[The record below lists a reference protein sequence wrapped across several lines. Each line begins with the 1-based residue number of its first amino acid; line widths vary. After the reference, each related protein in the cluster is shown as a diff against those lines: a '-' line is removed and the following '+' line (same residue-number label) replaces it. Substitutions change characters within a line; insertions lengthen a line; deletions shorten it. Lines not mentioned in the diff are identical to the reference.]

1 MPDWPDEDGALI
13 IEFVNQLKLARDGGT
28 YQFYRSLLQ
37 RFQGF
42 MMRRAPRQSFSEVV
56 IRAWL
61 KQESKTLPLRLVVHY
76 ARVVSRFLDWLADRG
91 AIATNPIAELRR
103 KYGCRSTAAILRAL
117 TKAQPGE
124 ALAALRPPP
133 RYGSHL
139 GPIIREHVNRMRTLG
154 FRYRHENRFVH
165 FDRFLQL
172 RPGADQQPLTALV
185 RDYAAGAPSAAVRAQ
200 RIEVGRVIA
209 KEMNRRGLAVAP
221 PKRDRMIVQEMLR
234 NRRRPYIYTI
244 EEVCRLLETAR
255 SDPAPHAPLRPLTL
269 YTMLVLGYCAG
280 LRLAEI
286 VGLKL
291 GDLDMAEDCIEVR
304 DTKFFKSRRLPL
316 SATAMEALRDYL
328 KARLKAGAPTDSD
341 APLFWHA
348 KGGYRYVTAGAHLRR
363 LIRVAGLKNTAGRTG
378 PRVHDLRHAFVVHR
392 MTMWYEQGINP
403 QSRLPYLAAYLGHR
417 DIHSTLVYLTITQE
431 LLQHANQRFRAS
443 ETEVLQVIQGSH

>member
-1 MPDWPDEDGALI
+1 MPDWPDKDGALI
-13 IEFVNQLKLARDGGT
+13 IEFVSQLKLAKNGGS
-28 YQFYRSLLQ
+28 YRFYRSLLQ
-37 RFQGF
+37 GFQSF
-42 MMRRAPRQSFSEVV
+42 VTRRAPRRRLSEAL

-61 KQESKTLPLRLVVHY
+61 KQELKRLPLRLAVHY
-76 ARVVSRFLDWLADRG
+76 GRFVGRFLDWLAGRG

-103 KYGCRSTAAILRAL
+103 KYECRSTATVLRAL
-117 TKAQPGE
+117 ANARPTQ
-124 ALAALRPPP
+124 ALEALRPLP

-165 FDRFLQL
+165 FDRFLQQ
-172 RPGADQQPLTALV
+172 RPAADQQSLTALI
-185 RDYAAGAPSAAVRAQ
+185 RDYAACAPSAAVGVQ
-200 RIEVGRVIA
+200 RIQVGRVIA
-209 KEMNRRGLAVAP
+209 KEMNRRGLAVAVP
-221 PKRDRMIVQEMLR
+221 RRDRMLQQEMLR
-234 NRRRPYIYTI
+234 SRRRLHIYTV
-244 EEVCRLLETAR
+244 EEIGLLLETAR
-255 SDPAPHAPLRPLTL
+255 RDPAPHAPLRPLTL
-269 YTMLVLGYCAG
+269 YTMLVLAYCAG
-280 LRLAEI
+280 LRLGEI

-291 GDLDMAEDCIEVR
+291 GDLDLAADCIEVR

-316 SATAMEALRDYL
+316 SATAMAVLRDYL
-328 KARLKAGAPTDSD
+328 NARLKADAPDDSD

-363 LIRVAGLKNTAGRTG
+363 LIRVAGLKTTTGRTG

-417 DIHSTLVYLTITQE
+417 DINSTLVYLTITQE

-443 ETEVLQVIQGSH
+443 ETEVLQVIKESH